1 MPSDPARTIGRWPKH
16 SSRLQKEASRLLH
29 AALGGIAWPV
39 DDGGNHA
46 YVVEPESGLFPVKR
60 SLEVTGSRK
69 GLVVDLCRIWRPVD
83 AIPYFGGSKNSN
95 WTMETSVE
103 LAKTLL
109 VNPYHEKD
117 LFYTQLTFWK
127 CLNNIIQ
134 MFYVHNCVLCARY
147 PGFCPIFN

>member
-1 MPSDPARTIGRWPKH
+1 MRDLPERDEDDDGSDDDSSSSASDP
-16 SSRLQKEASRLLH
+16 S
-29 AALGGIAWPV
+29 V

-117 LFYTQLTFWK
+117 LFYDL
-127 CLNNIIQ
+127 LPSIQ
-134 MFYVHNCVLCARY
+134 VQATLPRV
-147 PGFCPIFN
+147 